1 MAQTLSHDLIYEA
14 ILDEAAFACL
24 PGMVAEAVGARSAL
38 FQWRHHNGD
47 AQVLAHSGY
56 FRDEHMAAYIAGYTG
71 HDLWMLAGLNSGRKN
86 QMIGF
91 ERLVTDDTFAK
102 SIMYNEFIRSM
113 GDDTFRCM
121 GAIFDTPF
129 GVGALGIHRGRS
141 QDDFEAETIAGFNR
155 FTADLRRM
163 LAIRGELMAART
175 DKRATRSSFDSLD
188 LAILQIDGDG
198 RLLETNALAD
208 ELLRDHGAL
217 TVSRGY
223 LRASAKDG
231 GALKKAIATAT
242 GREAPE
248 ATLLALA
255 DVDGQSLS
263 VTISPLLVPGTKP
276 RAMILIKPPIGN
288 QRAVD
293 KALMQLYGLS
303 PAEAQVSISLAE
315 GLSPADIAVR
325 RQVSEGT
332 VRIQL
337 KTIMAKIGCRRQ
349 TQISA
354 AVLSLPPLR
363 LS

>member
-1 MAQTLSHDLIYEA
+1 MARRISHDLIYEA

-24 PGMVAEAVGARSAL
+24 PGVLAEAAGARSSL

-56 FRDEHMAAYIAGYTG
+56 FREEHMDAYVANYTG
-71 HDLWMLAGLNSGRKN
+71 HDLWMLAGLESGRKN
-86 QMIGF
+86 QMISF
-91 ERLVTDDTFAK
+91 ERMVTDDTFAR

-129 GVGALGIHRGRS
+129 GVGALGIHRGRG
-141 QDDFEAETIAGFNR
+141 QKDFDLETVAHFDR

-163 LAIRGELMAART
+163 LAIRGELMTARA

-188 LAILQIDGDG
+188 LAILQIDGEG

-208 ELLRDHGAL
+208 ELLRDHDAL
-217 TVSRGY
+217 HVARGH
-223 LRASAKDG
+223 LRASARDG
-231 GALKKAIATAT
+231 TALKNAIALAT
-242 GREAPE
+242 DREAPE
-248 ATLLALA
+248 AALLA
-255 DVDGQSLS
+255 VGNPDGQCLSLT
-263 VTISPLLVPGTKP
+263 VSPLLVPGTKP
-276 RAMILIKPPIGN
+276 RAMILIKPPIVN

-315 GLSPADIAVR
+315 GLSPADIATR
-325 RQVSEGT
+325 RQVSDGT

-337 KTIMAKIGCRRQ
+337 KTIMAKMGCRRQ
-349 TQISA
+349 TQIAA